1 MNQAIKVWHLLSAI
15 VGVVLA
21 LSTLVYYVGVKVG
34 TIEIKVQTLEVR
46 QVTEQTRQDLF
57 NQRVESKLDKSNEQL
72 STIMVMLQ
80 DKQDR
85 KK

>member
-15 VGVVLA
+15 IGVALA

-46 QVTEQTRQDLF
+46 QVTDQTRQDLF

-72 STIMVMLQ
+72 STIMVILQ